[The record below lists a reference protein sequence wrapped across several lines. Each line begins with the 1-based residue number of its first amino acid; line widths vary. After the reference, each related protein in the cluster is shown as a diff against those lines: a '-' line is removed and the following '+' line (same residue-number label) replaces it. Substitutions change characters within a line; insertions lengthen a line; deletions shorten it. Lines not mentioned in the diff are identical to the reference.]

1 MPIYEYHCSDCN
13 QDVEV
18 FFLSFKEASEEKP
31 ICPECGCEKLER
43 VISNVSVTK
52 EKIPSNTSD
61 SQKQNSQKEDTKT
74 LADTMKKA
82 DSQAK
87 KGYGDDFKEVAARLE
102 KGESSTSI
110 EKSMRAR
117 VGEKMETH

>member
-1 MPIYEYHCSDCN
+1 MPIYEYHCSDCKE
-13 QDVEV
+13 DVEV
-18 FFLSFKEASEEKP
+18 FFLSLSEARDEKP
-31 ICPECGCEKLER
+31 VCPECGGGNLER
-43 VISNVSVTK
+43 IISNISVKKDKSPAKT
-52 EKIPSNTSD
+52 PG
-61 SQKQNSQKEDTKT
+61 SQKQNPQTEDTKT
-74 LADTMKKA
+74 LADTMKNA

-87 KGYGDDFKEVAARLE
+87 KGYGDDFKEVAARLD